1 MEDARSPLAP
11 ARGTTLFCPAM
22 IPVRCRQI
30 EVHLFRRRG
39 RRTEFLLLRRSAERT
54 LPGVWQPVTGGI
66 ERRETA
72 WQAAAREVLEE
83 TGLAPV
89 RWWALEHL
97 TLFYSPAKDAVLA
110 LPVFA
115 AEVAWTDPVHLS
127 REHDRYAF
135 VSPAVAARRV
145 LWGTQRAALRAVR
158 DEVLAGGASAAAREI
173 TDRIAARPARRARA
187 KRPRAR

>member
-1 MEDARSPLAP
+1 
-11 ARGTTLFCPAM
+11 M

>member
-1 MEDARSPLAP
+1 
-11 ARGTTLFCPAM
+11 M
-22 IPVRCRQI
+22 IPLRCRQV

-39 RRTEFLLLRRSAERT
+39 ARREFLLLRRAPERS
-54 LPGVWQPVTGGI
+54 LAGVWQPVTGGI
-66 ERRETA
+66 ERGETA

-97 TLFYSPAKDAVLA
+97 TIFYSPAKDAVLA
-110 LPVFA
+110 VPLFA

-135 VSPAVAARRV
+135 VSPATAARRV
-145 LWGTQRAALRAVR
+145 LWGTQRTAQRAVR
-158 DEVLAGGASAAAREI
+158 DEVFAGGPSAEAREI
-173 TDRIAARPARRARA
+173 TDRIAARAPRGARA
-187 KRPRAR
+187 KRSRKAAR